1 MRRKLLLLN
10 LVLLLAVVA
19 AGWRLR
25 QDWLAAHSREQL
37 MLRRRVAPPL
47 PPPVIFSKPSEPVLA
62 ASYVD
67 IAQKMLFSKDRNP
80 NVVVD
85 VKPVQVKPMP
95 PLPLL
100 YGVMHLPDG
109 ATAIMSEKTGGRHKG
124 VRPGEK
130 VGEFTLLNVTLEDIT
145 LEWDGK
151 QMVKK
156 IDDLIDRAGPPQPS
170 ADGSTVRATPP
181 PAGKSP
187 AQPDSQPEGKPEPG
201 KQMTERM
208 RACQPG
214 DTSPAGTVS
223 GGFIKKTTAS
233 PFGTQCRWEPM

>member
-1 MRRKLLLLN
+1 MLLLN
-10 LVLLLAVVA
+10 LVLLLAVGA
-19 AGWRLR
+19 ASWQLR
-25 QDWLAAHSREQL
+25 QDWLSARAREQAL
-37 MLRRRVAPPL
+37 LHRRVAPPPL
-47 PPPVIFSKPSEPVLA
+47 PPVIFSKPAEPVLA
-62 ASYVD
+62 ASYLD

-85 VKPVQVKPMP
+85 VKPAPVKPMP

-130 VGEFTLLNVTLEDIT
+130 VGEFTLLDVSREDIT

-156 IDDLIDRAGPPQPS
+156 IDDLIDRAGPPQS
-170 ADGSTVRATPP
+170 GTEGSMARATPP
-181 PAGKSP
+181 AGQATAQLSP
-187 AQPDSQPEGKPEPG
+187 QTPGRPEPG
-201 KQMTERM
+201 KEMNDRM
-208 RACQPG
+208 RACQAG
-214 DTSPAGTVS
+214 DDSPAGTVS
-223 GGFIKKTTAS
+223 GGFRKLVTPT
-233 PFGTQCRWEPM
+233 PFGNQCRWEPM

>member
-1 MRRKLLLLN
+1 MTRKLLLLN
-10 LVLLLAVVA
+10 FVLLVAVGA

-25 QDWLAAHSREQL
+25 QDWVAAHTREQAL
-37 MLRRRVAPPL
+37 LHRRVTPQPL
-47 PPPVIFSKPSEPVLA
+47 PPLIFSKPAEPVLA
-62 ASYVD
+62 ASYAD
-67 IAQKMLFSKDRNP
+67 IAQKMLFVKDRNP

-109 ATAIMSEKTGGRHKG
+109 ATAIMSEKSGGRHKG

-130 VGEFTLLNVTLEDIT
+130 VGEFTLLDVSLDDIT

-156 IDDLIDRAGPPQPS
+156 IDELIDRAGPPQS
-170 ADGSTVRATPP
+170 APEGSMARATPP
-181 PAGKSP
+181 AAQATAQLSP
-187 AQPDSQPEGKPEPG
+187 QTPGKPEPG
-201 KQMTERM
+201 KEMNDKM
-208 RACQPG
+208 RACQAG

-223 GGFIKKTTAS
+223 GGFKKLVTAT
-233 PFGTQCRWEPM
+233 PFGNQCRWEPM